1 MLVVNDETLKNIEN
15 CVENGSTSRTSI
27 FYKIISDDEE
37 LKKITKGYREGKS
50 VEDIT
55 IEEKIPIDMVRE
67 GLAVIEELN
76 KIIDQKIYKAHNK
89 VYYEKRVIQE
99 NMPHSNNE
107 ELSKSIRAIQKTE
120 RLKKEAARTKLTKI
134 VSEYMVIKRGK
145 KGDAKSLKK
154 FVKANINEFIE
165 INNLLGFSTS
175 KLLQLASMYN
185 DLGDFQKANDALSR
199 IDKGGMSEIDERNFN
214 IIRNKALRLE
224 NANFIK
230 TLYKKGLR
238 DDKIFEECER
248 VNSERRIASL
258 DRDFINKVIK
268 ICAKREKL
276 AESQINKK
284 HELER

>member
-55 IEEKIPIDMVRE
+55 IEEKIPIDIVRE
-67 GLAVIEELN
+67 GLAVIEKLN
-76 KIIDQKIYKAHNK
+76 KIIDQKIYKAHNE
-89 VYYEKRVIQE
+89 VYYKKRVIQE

-238 DDKIFEECER
+238 DDKIFEECEK